1 MIFFYFIGNGILVKK
16 QFVGITR
23 RQGSMSLNN
32 GLYLTQAYFVF
43 LIFGQQNNTAPV
55 LCN

>member
-16 QFVGITR
+16 QFAGITR

-43 LIFGQQNNTAPV
+43 RIFGQQNNTATV